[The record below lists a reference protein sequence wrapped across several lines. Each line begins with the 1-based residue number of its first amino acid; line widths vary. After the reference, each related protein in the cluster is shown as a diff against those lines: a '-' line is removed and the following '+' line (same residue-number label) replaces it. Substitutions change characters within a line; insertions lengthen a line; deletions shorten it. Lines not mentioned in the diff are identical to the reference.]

1 MSSVPFVT
9 AFAAEDHLT
18 LIGTDIDTHAH
29 KHTFLQ
35 LLISLD
41 DKPITVTISGQTL
54 QTKSILINSDVIHD
68 VTLNNRFY
76 WLTLINHTSPLG
88 LCLKHQLI
96 NGEINYIV
104 LDYNKLASVC
114 KAISAQYTSL
124 QEKTYL
130 VYWDNLHKKI
140 LTQTCNLNH
149 TIGDNRLKAILG
161 HLIFSQKT
169 YHSVI
174 DISAKTPLS
183 QSRLSHLFSEK
194 TGGNL
199 KSYILFH
206 QLIHALFLITEG
218 KKITDAAMQC
228 GFDSASHLSSTARKL
243 MGIKP
248 SFAKKISGFLKVFSS

>member
-1 MSSVPFVT
+1 MSSAPFVT
-9 AFAAEDHLT
+9 VFAAEDHLT

-41 DKPITVTISGQTL
+41 GKPITVTISGKTL
-54 QTKSILINSDVIHD
+54 RTKSILINSNIIHD

-96 NGEINYIV
+96 NGKVSYLV
-104 LDYNKLASVC
+104 LDYSKLASEC
-114 KAISAQYTSL
+114 KAISAQYISL
-124 QEKTYL
+124 HEKTYL
-130 VYWDNLHKKI
+130 AYWNNLHRKI

-149 TIGDNRLKAILG
+149 TIADNRLKAILG
-161 HLIFSQKT
+161 HLIFSQEI
-169 YHSVI
+169 YHSVL

-183 QSRLSHLFSEK
+183 PSRLSHLFSEK

-199 KSYILFH
+199 KNYILFH
-206 QLIHALFLITEG
+206 QLINALFLITEG
-218 KKITDAAMQC
+218 KKVTDAAMQC
-228 GFDSASHLSSTARKL
+228 DFDSASHLSSTARKL